1 MEWEPSW
8 IVEDFVKLLK
18 PLLVEEYEKQEK
30 PKVESFFL
38 IIIASIKNGI
48 EFDKWKYSKW
58 FK

>member
-48 EFDKWKYSKW
+48 EFDK
-58 FK
+58 